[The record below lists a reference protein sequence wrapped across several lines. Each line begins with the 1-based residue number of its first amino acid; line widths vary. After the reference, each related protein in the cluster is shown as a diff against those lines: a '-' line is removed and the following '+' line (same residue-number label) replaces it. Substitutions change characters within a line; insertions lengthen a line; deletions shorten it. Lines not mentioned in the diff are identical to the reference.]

1 MAMFSRALGID
12 LGTMFTRIAE
22 GEQVLLTE
30 PTMVAVDLN
39 EKKIVEIGQS
49 ALNMMGRVSDEI
61 EVARPLKNG
70 VVAFYEY
77 THLFMQALIEQV
89 TGKMR
94 FFKPQVIITHPYGVT
109 SVERRAVH
117 EAALEALGRNANV
130 LLLPQTL
137 AAAIGI
143 DLPIGTPS
151 GNMVVIMGGGCTQV
165 AVIAMHDTVSGETL
179 REGGLHMDD
188 AIMTYVRRKYGLI
201 IGLATAEQIKLRI
214 GAAIP
219 LDEEMTMELQG
230 QDQVTGLPRP
240 LTLTTSE
247 VAEALEE
254 PLDRIFETMR
264 LVLEQTPPEL
274 ASDIIDRGIALCGG
288 GAYLRGIDKLM
299 TQRMGIP
306 TYLVDDAANQVVLG
320 AYRAIDMYPLLQ
332 RNLPRY

>member
-1 MAMFSRALGID
+1 MAKFSRALGID
-12 LGTMFTRIAE
+12 LGTIFTRIAE
-22 GEQVLLTE
+22 GDQVLVTE
-30 PTMVAVDLN
+30 PSVVAVDFQ
-39 EKKIVEIGQS
+39 EQKMVEIGQS
-49 ALNMMGRVSDEI
+49 ALNMMGRVTDEI

-70 VVAFYEY
+70 VVAYYQY
-77 THLFMQALIEQV
+77 THFYLQALIEQV

-94 FFKPQVIITHPYGVT
+94 FFKPQGIITHPYGVT
-109 SVERRAVH
+109 SVARRAVH
-117 EAALEALGRNANV
+117 EATLEALGRSANL

-179 REGGLHMDD
+179 REGGLHLDE

-201 IGLATAEQIKLRI
+201 IGPTTAEQIKLRI
-214 GAAIP
+214 GAAMP
-219 LDEEMTMELQG
+219 LDEEMSMELQG

-247 VAEALEE
+247 IAEALED
-254 PLDRIFETMR
+254 PLDRVFETIR
-264 LVLEQTPPEL
+264 LVLEHTPPEL

-299 TQRMGIP
+299 TQKMGIP
-306 TYLVDDAANQVVLG
+306 TYLVDDALNQVVLG
-320 AYRAIDMYPLLQ
+320 AVRAMDIYPVLQ